1 MFDFSGKTLVLT
13 GANGGITRSIA
24 ATFRDLGANM
34 VLADLDEAGLN
45 AYAKELD
52 PSGEVVIPVK
62 VDVTKSQDCDAAA
75 QIAKEKFGGV
85 DFLVTGA
92 GLYRDQLVE
101 SMSDQQWRET
111 IGVNLDGVFY
121 FCRNMT
127 PLLRDG
133 GAIVNIASM
142 AAHRGSYQHAHYSAA
157 KGATL
162 SFSRSLAME
171 LAPRI
176 RVNAISPGLIDTPLI
191 QPLLKVKGPQLIDST
206 PLKRL
211 GRPEEV
217 ARLVAYLCSDWA
229 SFITGESIHIN
240 GGLYIAG

>member
-1 MFDFSGKTLVLT
+1 MFDFKGKVLVLT

-24 ATFRDLGANM
+24 QTFYDLGANM
-34 VLADLDEAGLN
+34 VLADLDEQGLK
-45 AYAKELD
+45 AFAKEMD
-52 PSGEVVIPVK
+52 PSGKRVIPVK
-62 VDVTKSQDCDAAA
+62 VDVTKSAECDNAAK
-75 QIAKEKFGGV
+75 ITKEKLGGA

-92 GLYRDQLVE
+92 GLYRDQMVE
-101 SMSDQQWRET
+101 TMTDQQWREA

-121 FCRNMT
+121 FCRSMT

-171 LAPRI
+171 VAPRL
-176 RVNAISPGLIDTPLI
+176 RVNSISPGLIDTPLI
-191 QPLLKVKGPQLIDST
+191 QPLLRVKGPQLIDST

>member
-1 MFDFSGKTLVLT
+1 MFNFKEKTLVLT

-24 ATFRDLGANM
+24 ATFCDLGANM
-34 VLADLDEAGLN
+34 VLADLDGAGLT

-52 PSGEVVIPVK
+52 PSGKKVVPVK
-62 VDVTKSQDCDAAA
+62 VDVTKSHECDAVA
-75 QIAKEKFGGV
+75 QIAKERFGGV

-92 GLYRDQLVE
+92 GLYRDQMVE
-101 SMSDQQWRET
+101 SMSDQQWREA

-121 FCRNMT
+121 FCRNMI

-217 ARLVAYLCSDWA
+217 AQLVAYLCSDWA

>member
-24 ATFRDLGANM
+24 STFRDLGANM

-62 VDVTKSQDCDAAA
+62 VDVTKSQDCDSAA

-92 GLYRDQLVE
+92 GLYRDQMVE